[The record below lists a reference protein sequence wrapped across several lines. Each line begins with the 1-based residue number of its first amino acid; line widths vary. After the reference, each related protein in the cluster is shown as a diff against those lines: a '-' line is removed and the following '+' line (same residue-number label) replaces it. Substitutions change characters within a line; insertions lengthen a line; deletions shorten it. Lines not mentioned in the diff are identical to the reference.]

1 MIHHNHHGHSHPP
14 APAGASLLRMSVW
27 QRLALAAALIV
38 LMWAVA
44 FWAMH

>member
-1 MIHHNHHGHSHPP
+1 MTHHHHNGQSHPP
-14 APAGASLLRMSVW
+14 APVGASLLRLSVW

-44 FWAMH
+44 FWAMR